1 MSKNIYSV
9 IRRPI
14 ISEKSI
20 QLRETL
26 NQVTFEV
33 SRTANKF
40 EVRRAVE
47 SLLEAKVASVNTM
60 IVRGK
65 VKRMGK
71 YTGRRPNWKKAIVTL
86 QEGET
91 IEALFLVFGIFEQ
104 VFSYCHVS

>member
-91 IEALFLVFGIFEQ
+91 IEALDLVGQFPEDEFEGEE
-104 VFSYCHVS
+104 

>member
-1 MSKNIYSV
+1 MSKNLYSI

-20 QLRETL
+20 NLRETL

-33 SRTANKF
+33 SRDANKI
-40 EVRRAVE
+40 EIRRVVE

-60 IVRGK
+60 VVRGK

-71 YTGRRPNWKKAIVTL
+71 YSGRRPNWKKAIVTL
-86 QEGET
+86 LDGES
-91 IEALFLVFGIFEQ
+91 IEALDLVGQFPEDEFEGEE
-104 VFSYCHVS
+104 

>member
-1 MSKNIYSV
+1 MNKNFYSI

-20 QLRETL
+20 NLRETL

-33 SRTANKF
+33 SRDANKI
-40 EVRRAVE
+40 EIRRAVE

-71 YTGRRPNWKKAIVTL
+71 YSGRRPNWKKAIVTL
-86 QEGET
+86 LDGES
-91 IEALFLVFGIFEQ
+91 IEALDLVGQFPEDESEGEE
-104 VFSYCHVS
+104 

>member
-20 QLRETL
+20 KLRETL

-40 EVRRAVE
+40 EVCCVVE
-47 SLLEAKVASVNTM
+47 VLLEVKVFLVNTM
-60 IVRGK
+60 IVCGK
-65 VKRMGK
+65 EKCMGK
-71 YTGRRPNWKKAIVTL
+71 YIGCCFNWKKAVVTL

-91 IEALFLVFGIFEQ
+91 IEALDLVGQFPEDEFEGEE
-104 VFSYCHVS
+104 

>member
-1 MSKNIYSV
+1 MSKNFYSI

-20 QLRETL
+20 NLRETL

-33 SRTANKF
+33 SRSANKI
-40 EVRRAVE
+40 EIRRAVE

-60 IVRGK
+60 VVRGK

-71 YTGRRPNWKKAIVTL
+71 YSGRRPNWKKAIVTL
-86 QEGET
+86 LDGES
-91 IEALFLVFGIFEQ
+91 IEALDLVGQFPEDEFEGEE
-104 VFSYCHVS
+104 

>member
-20 QLRETL
+20 KLRETL
-26 NQVTFEV
+26 NQFTFEV

-47 SLLEAKVASVNTM
+47 ALLEAKVSSVNTM

-65 VKRMGK
+65 EKRMGK
-71 YTGRRPNWKKAIVTL
+71 YTGRRPNWKKAVVTL

-91 IEALFLVFGIFEQ
+91 IEALDLVGQFPEDEFEGEE
-104 VFSYCHVS
+104 

>member
-1 MSKNIYSV
+1 MSKNFYSI

-20 QLRETL
+20 NLRETL

-33 SRTANKF
+33 SRNANKI
-40 EVRRAVE
+40 EIRRAVE

-71 YTGRRPNWKKAIVTL
+71 YSGRRPNWKKAIVTL
-86 QEGET
+86 LDGES
-91 IEALFLVFGIFEQ
+91 IEALDLVGQFPEDESEGEE
-104 VFSYCHVS
+104 

>member
-1 MSKNIYSV
+1 MSKNFYSI

-20 QLRETL
+20 NLRETL

-33 SRTANKF
+33 SRDANKI
-40 EVRRAVE
+40 EIRRAVE

-60 IVRGK
+60 VVRGK

-71 YTGRRPNWKKAIVTL
+71 YSGRRPNWKKAIVTL
-86 QEGET
+86 LDGES
-91 IEALFLVFGIFEQ
+91 IEALDLVGQFPEDEFEGEE
-104 VFSYCHVS
+104 

>member
-1 MSKNIYSV
+1 MSKNLYSI

-20 QLRETL
+20 NLRETL

-33 SRTANKF
+33 SRNANKI
-40 EVRRAVE
+40 EIRRAVE

-60 IVRGK
+60 VVRGK

-71 YTGRRPNWKKAIVTL
+71 YSGRRPNWKKAIVTL
-86 QEGET
+86 LDGES
-91 IEALFLVFGIFEQ
+91 IEALDLVGQFPEDEFEGEE
-104 VFSYCHVS
+104 

>member
-20 QLRETL
+20 KLRETL

-47 SLLEAKVASVNTM
+47 ALLEAKVSSVNTM

-65 VKRMGK
+65 EKRMGK
-71 YTGRRPNWKKAIVTL
+71 YTGRRPNWKKAVVTL

-91 IEALFLVFGIFEQ
+91 IEALDLVGQFPEDEFEGEE
-104 VFSYCHVS
+104 

>member
-1 MSKNIYSV
+1 MSKNFYSI

-20 QLRETL
+20 NLRETL

-33 SRTANKF
+33 SRDANKI
-40 EVRRAVE
+40 EIRRAVE

-71 YTGRRPNWKKAIVTL
+71 YSGRRPNWKKAIVTL
-86 QEGET
+86 LDGES
-91 IEALFLVFGIFEQ
+91 IEALDLVGQFPEDESEGEE
-104 VFSYCHVS
+104 